1 MSSHSSVLE
10 KKSQNNAFNLK
21 SLSWSRHS
29 IKMII
34 FLMNAVMPYIIIGI
48 FLFIKENEV
57 TFLVHAFIIA
67 FALRY
72 VS

>member
-1 MSSHSSVLE
+1 
-10 KKSQNNAFNLK
+10 
-21 SLSWSRHS
+21 
-29 IKMII
+29 
-34 FLMNAVMPYIIIGI
+34 MPYIIIGI

-57 TFLVHAFIIA
+57 TFLVHAFIIV